1 MNDSLTTKVR
11 TIIADHF
18 GIASSC
24 LTDEAHLCND
34 LGADW
39 LDRLELM
46 IAIEDQVAGVE
57 IDDMMVD
64 QIETVGDIMRIVEEV
79 RNTLSGAMLGE
90 TWLRQS
96 LSR

>member
-1 MNDSLTTKVR
+1 
-11 TIIADHF
+11 
-18 GIASSC
+18 
-24 LTDEAHLCND
+24 
-34 LGADW
+34 
-39 LDRLELM
+39 
-46 IAIEDQVAGVE
+46 VAGVE